1 MVFWTMKRLRD
12 KTSVEG
18 FWDISTSVEAIVALV
33 VQSNQANRF
42 FKLKNMV
49 IVGTGNIVQLT
60 GL

>member
-1 MVFWTMKRLRD
+1 
-12 KTSVEG
+12 VEG